1 MAVGAIENRV
11 VAVGSD
17 AFAVRPQFTLN
28 LAADHRVV
36 DGALAAR
43 FLARLKEVLET
54 PGLLG

>member
-1 MAVGAIENRV
+1 M
-11 VAVGSD
+11 
-17 AFAVRPQFTLN
+17 T

-43 FLARLKEVLET
+43 FLARLKEILET